1 MDAQIK
7 KGILEMCIL
16 HLIAMERPYGYD
28 IIQKM
33 HSYFPEVTESTFY
46 AILRRLH
53 KEGAAT
59 TFEGTVS
66 KGPTRKYYQI
76 TEQGQERLEKL
87 KADWEYLR
95 NITEEMGIL

>member
-16 HLIAMERPYGYD
+16 HFIEKEQPYGYD

-33 HSYFPEVTESTFY
+33 HSYFPEVAESTFY
-46 AILRRLH
+46 AILRRLY

-59 TFEGTVS
+59 AFEGAVS
-66 KGPTRKYYQI
+66 KGPARKYYQI
-76 TEQGQERLEKL
+76 TKYGMERLAQM
-87 KADWEYLR
+87 KADWKYLQSV
-95 NITEEMGIL
+95 IDEIGI